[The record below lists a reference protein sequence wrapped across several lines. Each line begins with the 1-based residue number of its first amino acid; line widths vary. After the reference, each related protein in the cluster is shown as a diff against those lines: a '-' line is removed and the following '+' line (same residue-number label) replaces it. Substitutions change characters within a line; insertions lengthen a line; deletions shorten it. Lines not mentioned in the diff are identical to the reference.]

1 VCVSSPSSPTEVY
14 VRYLPVFCL
23 SAYLLA
29 TLLAR
34 RIVAK
39 VADWIRMLSWVG
51 RGMGVLDWD
60 SDRSSKGSGSFGG
73 KFGTSHGNQRGLCSV
88 VVQQRRALH

>member
-1 VCVSSPSSPTEVY
+1 MCVSSPSSPTEVY

-60 SDRSSKGSGSFGG
+60 SDR
-73 KFGTSHGNQRGLCSV
+73 
-88 VVQQRRALH
+88 RREAAVLGVNLGRPIVTNGDFVP